1 MGFSDLLSAVS
12 SAIGIIF
19 VLILSFIN
27 IPKLDINI
35 WGIIGK
41 NLTREA
47 ISKIDNLENRIEN
60 ID

>member
-1 MGFSDLLSAVS
+1 MDFSDLLSAVS
-12 SAIGIIF
+12 NAVGIIF

>member
-1 MGFSDLLSAVS
+1 MDFSDLLSAVS

-35 WGIIGK
+35 WGVIGK

>member
-1 MGFSDLLSAVS
+1 MDFSDLLSAVS